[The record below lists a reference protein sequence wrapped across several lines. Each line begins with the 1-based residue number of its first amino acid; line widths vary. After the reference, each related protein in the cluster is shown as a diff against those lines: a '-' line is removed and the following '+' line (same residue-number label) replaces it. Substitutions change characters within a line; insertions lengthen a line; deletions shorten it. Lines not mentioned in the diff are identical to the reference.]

1 MSNPLINQQSKP
13 DIKQMFNEF
22 KANPAQML
30 IKAKFNLPDN
40 IGSDPQ
46 AIVQHLLN
54 TGQITQQ
61 QVNAAQGRLQ
71 WFRQFFA

>member
-1 MSNPLINQQSKP
+1 MSNPLVNKTNKP

-22 KANPAQML
+22 KQNPTQAL